1 MNIGKELME
10 KMIEIKVQEE
20 NSNSNEDNN
29 SKILRQEND
38 NMEQL
43 TLNGKAAFKLG
54 TFF

>member
-1 MNIGKELME
+1 MKISKELME
-10 KMIEIKVQEE
+10 KMTEIKVQEE
-20 NSNSNEDNN
+20 NSDSNENNN

-38 NMEQL
+38 NMEPL